1 MNLKNTYQSLKKL
14 CSQNRTL
21 RLACKTFLIIV
32 CIALLAPFIA
42 NDKPLVCRYKN
53 TWLFPA
59 FSFKHQIILS
69 NQEVVNYNMGKEWK
83 LLESNFSIF
92 PPCSYSPNTI
102 DAENAPLKSPFSKQ
116 VITLKNNKVTSLPYK
131 YRHWLGTTQNGN
143 DVLSCMIHGTRVALA
158 IGICSMLLA
167 GLIGILLGACAGY
180 YENTNLKM
188 GFAQLLFLVLGS
200 LIGWFYG
207 FVVRSHAMEIAFNTG
222 GLELF
227 LTLFISIIITTVI
240 VFIFNYLGKKTDI
253 LFKLKKTINFPIDT
267 IISKTIEILNSI
279 PSLLLIIAL
288 AAITKPSYTLLTV
301 IIGFLS
307 WTLIARTTR
316 AEFLKAKRLAYV
328 SSCKAIGMSDFR
340 IMFKHILPNSLPV
353 LFVQLVF
360 GMASAVIIEA
370 SLSFIGVG
378 VPIDTLTW
386 GSLLNEGR
394 DHFSSWW
401 LVVLPGL
408 CIFILVLVYNTIS
421 TQLFKNR
428 QL

>member
-1 MNLKNTYQSLKKL
+1 MNVRNTYQSLKQFY
-14 CSQNRTL
+14 SQNRAL
-21 RLACKTFLIIV
+21 RLACNTFVIIV
-32 CIALLAPFIA
+32 CVALLAPFLA
-42 NDKPLVCRYKN
+42 NDKPLVCKYKN
-53 TWLFPA
+53 NWLFPA
-59 FSFKHQIILS
+59 FSFKNQIIVS

-83 LLESNFSIF
+83 LLEVDFSIF
-92 PPCSYSPNTI
+92 PLCSYSPNTI

-116 VITLKNNKVTSLPYK
+116 VITLKNNEVTSLPYK

-143 DVLSCMIHGTRVALA
+143 DVFSCMIHGTRVALA

-180 YENTNLKM
+180 YENSSLKI
-188 GFAQLLFLVLGS
+188 GFVQLLFLVIGVLM
-200 LIGWFYG
+200 GWFYG
-207 FVVRSHAMEIAFNTG
+207 FVVRSHTMEMAFNTG
-222 GLELF
+222 GLGLF
-227 LTLFISIIITTVI
+227 SNLFISIIITTVI
-240 VFIFNYLGKKTDI
+240 VFIFNFLGKKIDN
-253 LFKLKKTINFPIDT
+253 LFKLKKIIQFPIDT

-288 AAITKPSYTLLTV
+288 AAIAKPSYTLLTV

-316 AEFLKAKRLAYV
+316 AEFLKAKQLDYV
-328 SSCKAIGMSDFR
+328 SSCKVIGMSDFR
-340 IMFKHILPNSLPV
+340 IMYKHILPNSLPV
-353 LFVQLVF
+353 LFVQFVF

-401 LVVLPGL
+401 LVVFPGL
-408 CIFILVLVYNTIS
+408 CIFILVLVYNIIS
-421 TQLFKNR
+421 TQVLKNR
-428 QL
+428 